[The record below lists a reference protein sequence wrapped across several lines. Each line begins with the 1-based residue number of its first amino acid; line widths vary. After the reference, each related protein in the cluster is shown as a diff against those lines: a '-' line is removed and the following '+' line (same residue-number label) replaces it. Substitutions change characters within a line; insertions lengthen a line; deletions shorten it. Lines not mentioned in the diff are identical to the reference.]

1 MTLASYT
8 DHRTKAVAREA
19 RARSY
24 VYDPGPEGVPFT
36 HPTPSAL
43 GVGSG
48 EPLQSPLRP
57 PGTDVKVGTE
67 SKGDGE
73 LPPSRWW
80 SELTVIHT
88 K

>member
-1 MTLASYT
+1 MYRREREGGGGGGVIVNPLPSLSYC
-8 DHRTKAVAREA
+8 
-19 RARSY
+19 
-24 VYDPGPEGVPFT
+24 GMI
-36 HPTPSAL
+36 
-43 GVGSG
+43 GSG

-73 LPPSRWW
+73 LPPGRWW

-88 K
+88 N

>member
-1 MTLASYT
+1 MCSVCVSQHVVNMG
-8 DHRTKAVAREA
+8 D
-19 RARSY
+19 
-24 VYDPGPEGVPFT
+24 
-36 HPTPSAL
+36 AL
-43 GVGSG
+43 LRVVIGSG

-73 LPPSRWW
+73 LPPGRWW

-88 K
+88 N

>member
-1 MTLASYT
+1 MAAKSGCAALHGS
-8 DHRTKAVAREA
+8 HRTLT
-19 RARSY
+19 
-24 VYDPGPEGVPFT
+24 PFPPYRT
-36 HPTPSAL
+36 
-43 GVGSG
+43 VVVIGSG

-88 K
+88 N

>member
-1 MTLASYT
+1 MRLF
-8 DHRTKAVAREA
+8 
-19 RARSY
+19 
-24 VYDPGPEGVPFT
+24 PPCQLNPF
-36 HPTPSAL
+36 PDLLKCAL
-43 GVGSG
+43 VGSG

-73 LPPSRWW
+73 LPPGRWW

>member
-1 MTLASYT
+1 MISLTLYPP
-8 DHRTKAVAREA
+8 
-19 RARSY
+19 Y
-24 VYDPGPEGVPFT
+24 
-36 HPTPSAL
+36 PTI
-43 GVGSG
+43 VGWDVKC
-48 EPLQSPLRP
+48 LQQSPLRP

-88 K
+88 N

>member
-1 MTLASYT
+1 MRMIEHVEVNANNDLRKYHT
-8 DHRTKAVAREA
+8 
-19 RARSY
+19 
-24 VYDPGPEGVPFT
+24 VPKLIFGKLNPF
-36 HPTPSAL
+36 PTPSYCGL
-43 GVGSG
+43 IGSG

-88 K
+88 N

>member
-1 MTLASYT
+1 MRDICVPSVASARGDFYAVT
-8 DHRTKAVAREA
+8 PYRTVVVNRNKA
-19 RARSY
+19 
-24 VYDPGPEGVPFT
+24 
-36 HPTPSAL
+36 
-43 GVGSG
+43 VGSG

-80 SELTVIHT
+80 SELTVIHAN
-88 K
+88 

>member
-1 MTLASYT
+1 MISCVNHCVRVIFLQTPHLDDQRRGPYGFNPLALPPRP
-8 DHRTKAVAREA
+8 DC
-19 RARSY
+19 
-24 VYDPGPEGVPFT
+24 GQ
-36 HPTPSAL
+36 
-43 GVGSG
+43 VGSG

-67 SKGDGE
+67 SKGDVE

-88 K
+88 N